1 MCGYSCQLRRN
12 QSLFLKVFDSAVF
25 HDDLSWS
32 SALITTGLGALE
44 GFVSGRGAQHF
55 KSIENNLDDT
65 GRTGVKAI
73 LTAFDKYGTSACYQ
87 KYLTYVEVEL
97 QILLQNLFLKTLQK
111 VH

>member
-1 MCGYSCQLRRN
+1 MGFGQYKL
-12 QSLFLKVFDSAVF
+12 DSAVF
-25 HDDLSWS
+25 HDVLSCS
-32 SALITTGLGALE
+32 SALITTRLE
-44 GFVSGRGAQHF
+44 GFVSGRGTQHF
-55 KSIENNLDDT
+55 KSIGNNLDDT

-97 QILLQNLFLKTLQK
+97 QILLQNLFHKTLQK

>member
-1 MCGYSCQLRRN
+1 MVIHVNSEETNLY
-12 QSLFLKVFDSAVF
+12 FLKSRYHNPEV
-25 HDDLSWS
+25 
-32 SALITTGLGALE
+32 
-44 GFVSGRGAQHF
+44 GRF
-55 KSIENNLDDT
+55 ISPDT
-65 GRTGVKAI
+65 GRTGVKVI